1 MKSTNRSE
9 GSRRFPMGVMRLR
22 AMVTRLPWLSRGLA
36 AGIAFSLVL
45 AFTPCCDIFGE
56 AHAAPAPGDV
66 ESHHAP
72 ASDNDLHSHES
83 DGSGGICGKWLDD
96 TSPPGAISY
105 GVLIPSWEGKAIML
119 LALIHHPLMLPRA
132 DTLQWRSLHSQS
144 PPPRALYLRF
154 VRLLI

>member
-9 GSRRFPMGVMRLR
+9 RSKRWSMSLMRLR
-22 AMVTRLPWLSRGLA
+22 ARVVRMPWLSRGLA
-36 AGIAFSLVL
+36 AGMALSL
-45 AFTPCCDIFGE
+45 AFVLTPCCDIFGE

-83 DGSGGICGKWLDD
+83 DGPGGICGQWLDD
-96 TSPPGAISY
+96 TSPSGAVSY
-105 GVLIPSWEGKAIML
+105 GVLIPSWEGKAIMS
-119 LALIHHPLMLPRA
+119 LALIHHPLTPPRA
-132 DTLQWRSLHSQS
+132 DTLKWRSLHSQS

-154 VRLLI
+154 ARLLI